1 MKLES
6 IDDFLN
12 SFNKISL
19 LIVDRFSAISSGTT
33 RISNTL
39 VNFQFSRCGKIHPKM
54 KSTCKKKNSKYI
66 LHQPRVSKILKT
78 NSTFHPPPPFSW
90 KRSKMWKISIKQIVF
105 NPSVKSKILSRHD
118 RNSGLNSIPT
128 RMGGRLVPIQLL
140 PQFESN
146 RIPHRG
152 NLLIARQLDFR
163 VAYGRRGTHR
173 ASASPLVKSTT
184 RPRYEINTSRA
195 SAWQSRAITLL
206 LRSPPTLQRTNIPL
220 FVRKVFRIPSSKR
233 RFLRDEGR
241 FDVTGGGV

>member
-78 NSTFHPPPPFSW
+78 NSTFHPPSPFSR

-173 ASASPLVKSTT
+173 ASRLRRRSSNQQRGRATKLTP
-184 RPRYEINTSRA
+184 RA

-220 FVRKVFRIPSSKR
+220 FEKYFASLLPKGDFFETREDS
-233 RFLRDEGR
+233 
-241 FDVTGGGV
+241 T

>member
-173 ASASPLVKSTT
+173 ASRLRRRSSNQQRGRATKLTPLEHPRGNREQSPFSSVLPLPFNEQTFPYSFEKYFASLLPKGDFFETREDST
-184 RPRYEINTSRA
+184 
-195 SAWQSRAITLL
+195 
-206 LRSPPTLQRTNIPL
+206 
-220 FVRKVFRIPSSKR
+220 
-233 RFLRDEGR
+233 
-241 FDVTGGGV
+241 